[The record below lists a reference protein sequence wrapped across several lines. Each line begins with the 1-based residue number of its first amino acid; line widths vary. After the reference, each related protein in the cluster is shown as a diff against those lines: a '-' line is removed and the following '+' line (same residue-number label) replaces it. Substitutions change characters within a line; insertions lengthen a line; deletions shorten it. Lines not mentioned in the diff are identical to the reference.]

1 VALWSLYA
9 ANLTHPGLR
18 GWFGHIKGGDFVH
31 EYVLGKIAL
40 ARNGSLLF
48 VFAVWQLIRIRIRF
62 MGLCVTN
69 HELRRGNTLNYSSFL
84 INRLASQRT
93 TVALLFAV
101 ALCSA
106 GLHAQASKPE
116 PDVVVFPN
124 GEKLIGHFESF
135 IGGTAKFKSD
145 TLGEI
150 TIDLS
155 KVQEL
160 HTSEKFAVI
169 GKSVKL
175 ERGEKGGQIPMGT
188 ISVADKTVQVSAGDG
203 RPAQS
208 IPVADLNNIV
218 DEESFHDAFNHSNF
232 FQKWTGEIAV
242 GTSIVEATQ
251 KSLSFNTA
259 VSLVRAVPTETWL
272 PPRDRTTADFSDS
285 YGKVSQPGT
294 PEVKTS
300 IFHADAER
308 DQYFTSRVY
317 ALASIAFDHNFSQG
331 LDLQQIY
338 GGGLGWSAIHKTS
351 ETLDFKGSIDF
362 EKQQFEVSSENQNLL
377 DSIFAELYT
386 VKFDHGIAL
395 NQQVS
400 VSPAWT
406 NTRAYS
412 AYGSVGI
419 TLPVYKRFGFNANV
433 IDSFLNN
440 PPAGFKK
447 NSIQFT
453 TGLSYTLP

>member
-1 VALWSLYA
+1 M
-9 ANLTHPGLR
+9 
-18 GWFGHIKGGDFVH
+18 F
-31 EYVLGKIAL
+31 
-40 ARNGSLLF
+40 
-48 VFAVWQLIRIRIRF
+48 
-62 MGLCVTN
+62 
-69 HELRRGNTLNYSSFL
+69 
-84 INRLASQRT
+84 ASQRIAA
-93 TVALLFAV
+93 ALLLAV
-101 ALCSA
+101 SLNPA
-106 GLHAQASKPE
+106 GLHAQAPKAE

-160 HTSEKFAVI
+160 HTSQKFAVI
-169 GKSVKL
+169 GKNVNL
-175 ERGEKGGQIPMGT
+175 ARGQKGGQIPLGT
-188 ISVADKTVQVSAGDG
+188 ITVADKTVQVNATDG
-203 RPAQS
+203 HPAQT
-208 IPVADLNNIV
+208 IPVADLNNII
-218 DEESFHDAFNHSNF
+218 DQESFDQAFHHSNF
-232 FQKWTGEIAV
+232 FQKWNGEVAV
-242 GTSIVEATQ
+242 GTSLVEATQ
-251 KSLSFNTA
+251 KSLSLATA
-259 VSLVRAVPTETWL
+259 VTLARAIPSETWL
-272 PPRDRTTADFSDS
+272 TPRDRTTVDFSDS
-285 YGKVSQPGT
+285 YGTVTQPGT

-317 ALASIAFDHNFSQG
+317 VLGALAFDHNFSQG

-338 GGGLGWSAIHKTS
+338 GGGLGWSAVHKTS
-351 ETLDFKGSIDF
+351 ETLDFKGSIDY
-362 EKQQFEVSSENQNLL
+362 EKQQFEDSTQNQNLL

-395 NQQVS
+395 NQQIS

-440 PPAGFKK
+440 PPIGFKK
-447 NSIQFT
+447 NSVQFT

>member
-1 VALWSLYA
+1 
-9 ANLTHPGLR
+9 
-18 GWFGHIKGGDFVH
+18 
-31 EYVLGKIAL
+31 
-40 ARNGSLLF
+40 
-48 VFAVWQLIRIRIRF
+48 
-62 MGLCVTN
+62 MGLCVTS
-69 HELRRGNTLNYSSFL
+69 HELRRGNILNFSFFVKDMF
-84 INRLASQRT
+84 ATQRSAA
-93 TVALLFAV
+93 ALLFAFS
-101 ALCSA
+101 LCSA

-160 HTSEKFAVI
+160 HTSQKFAVI
-169 GKSVKL
+169 GKNVNL
-175 ERGEKGGQIPMGT
+175 ARGEKGGQIPLGT
-188 ISVADKTVQVSAGDG
+188 ITVADKTVQVNAGDG
-203 RPAQS
+203 HPALT
-208 IPVADLNNIV
+208 IPVADLNNII
-218 DEESFHDAFNHSNF
+218 DEQSFDQAFRHSGF
-232 FQKWTGEIAV
+232 FQKWNGAIAV

-251 KSLSFNTA
+251 DSLSVNTT
-259 VSLVRAVPTETWL
+259 VSLVRAVPSETWL
-272 PPRDRTTADFSDS
+272 TPRNRTTVDFSDS
-285 YGKVSQPGT
+285 YGKVTQPGT

-317 ALASIAFDHNFSQG
+317 ALGALAFDHNFSQG

-338 GGGLGWSAIHKTS
+338 GGGIGWSAIHRTN
-351 ETLDFKGSIDF
+351 ETLDFKGSIDY
-362 EKQQFEVSSENQNLL
+362 EKQEFEATSQNQNLL

-386 VKFDHGIAL
+386 VKIDHGIAI
-395 NQQVS
+395 NQQIS

-440 PPAGFKK
+440 PPVGFKK

-453 TGLSYTLP
+453 TGLSYTLH